1 MRGQQKENRTTIWKT
16 VGLILS
22 AVFIIVYISILLGRF
37 EKEVR
42 EEETKSLVQVMAS
55 LSDQGAAMVEEKV
68 NASLQNI
75 GYIAKLLEEKEDI
88 KSDEVMAG
96 LNRILS
102 EQDTG
107 LNRFGVATSDGISRV
122 SNGDI
127 VNVSERDFFQNS
139 MQGKIFVSE
148 STESKILDEEVFF
161 LSSPVF
167 GVQGQVYNTSFL
179 PISSSIQSIGFLQ

>member
-75 GYIAKLLEEKEDI
+75 GYIAKLLEEK
-88 KSDEVMAG
+88 
-96 LNRILS
+96 
-102 EQDTG
+102 
-107 LNRFGVATSDGISRV
+107 
-122 SNGDI
+122 
-127 VNVSERDFFQNS
+127 
-139 MQGKIFVSE
+139 
-148 STESKILDEEVFF
+148 
-161 LSSPVF
+161 
-167 GVQGQVYNTSFL
+167 
-179 PISSSIQSIGFLQ
+179 